1 MTPEHVYP
9 VKLDEAAPRITARAP
24 ANSGRIAGGAME
36 YALRRLRSYIVT
48 GKLAPGEQIRQQE
61 MAELFGVSR
70 VPLREALNV
79 MAKQGLLLHRPNQG
93 YFVIRR
99 SPDELAQIRRMLH
112 LLENELIDSLDWPDA
127 ATLAHLRAMNAS
139 MAQRTTA
146 TDWEEFPQ
154 LNRDFHLAIFALSPH
169 RLILEEVQ
177 RLWALSD
184 RFIAV
189 KFEQTRARARTVDEH
204 ELILNALEERQRSV
218 LNAAMEQHRSSNA
231 DGFTRALAE
240 AIQSATEPPKL

>member
-1 MTPEHVYP
+1 MTPEHESPPAV
-9 VKLDEAAPRITARAP
+9 DDTSARITPCAP
-24 ANSGRIAGGAME
+24 VSNGRIAGGAME
-36 YALRRLRSYIVT
+36 YALRRLRAHIVT
-48 GKLAPGEQIRQQE
+48 GKLAPGEQVRQQE

-127 ATLAHLRAMNAS
+127 ATLAQLRAMNTA

-146 TDWEEFPQ
+146 TDWDEFPQ

-189 KFEQTRARARTVDEH
+189 KFEQTSARARTVDEH
-204 ELILNALEERQRSV
+204 ELILNALEERHRTV
-218 LNAAMEQHRSSNA
+218 LTTAMEQHRSSNA
-231 DGFTRALAE
+231 EGFTRAVAE
-240 AIQSATEPPKL
+240 VAQISGKP